1 MSGMSASRRS
11 QSSGLGFLVPWLALV
26 VFMAVLGF
34 CYVHLKHRLAADGNL
49 CRELEIAVRD
59 LAEKLDGV
67 NSDVRKLTGRPS
79 LERRRQ
85 EGFIRMMD
93 VSDARIVRLR
103 SQSEA
108 AALPAGTTEVV
119 P

>member
-1 MSGMSASRRS
+1 MGASLRD

-34 CYVHLKHRLAADGNL
+34 CYVHLKHRLTADGNL

-59 LAEKLDGV
+59 LDEKLVGV
-67 NSDVRKLTGRPS
+67 TSDIRKLTGRPS

-93 VSDARIVRLR
+93 VSDSRIVRLR
-103 SQSEA
+103 PQTEA
-108 AALPAGTTEVV
+108 AALPAATAEASR
-119 P
+119 

>member
-1 MSGMSASRRS
+1 MSSMSASRRD

-26 VFMAVLGF
+26 VFVAVLGF

-49 CRELEIAVRD
+49 CRDLEIAVRD
-59 LAEKLDGV
+59 LTEKLDDV

-103 SQSEA
+103 LQTEA
-108 AALPAGTTEVV
+108 AALPAEPAEVV

>member
-1 MSGMSASRRS
+1 MSGVHQEREAGFGTYVKWVIVAVFI
-11 QSSGLGFLVPWLALV
+11 GL
-26 VFMAVLGF
+26 LGIS
-34 CYVHLKHRLAADGNL
+34 YVHMKQKLGTDGDR

-59 LAEKLDGV
+59 LDEKILAIT
-67 NSDVRKLTGRPS
+67 SDIRRLTGRPS

-93 VSDARIVRLR
+93 VSDSRIVRLR
-103 SQSEA
+103 VQTEA
-108 AALPAGTTEVV
+108 AALPKEDR